1 MVLKH
6 GRLRGIRGFL
16 VIEVLIA
23 GLIITS
29 SIAATMYLFNVGY
42 RHLERAGASDA
53 VSAKLP
59 QAINLLKTT
68 DLETRSGKEP
78 LGDGVELSWE
88 AGLIAQTRPLLE
100 MPEGPVKT
108 NQELFLYKVNF
119 QLSYRDEK
127 RAYELTVFRH
137 KNYAADDIF

>member
-1 MVLKH
+1 M
-6 GRLRGIRGFL
+6 GIQGFL

-29 SIAATMYLFNVGY
+29 SIAATMYLFNLGY

-53 VSAKLP
+53 VSSKLP
-59 QAINLLKTT
+59 QAVSLLKTT
-68 DLETRSGKEP
+68 ALENKSGKEL

-88 AGLIAQTRPLLE
+88 AGLIAQTRPLIE

-119 QLSYRDEK
+119 QLKYRDIK
-127 RAYELTVFRH
+127 RDYELTVFRH

>member
-1 MVLKH
+1 MW
-6 GRLRGIRGFL
+6 RLRGTQGFL

-29 SIAATMYLFNVGY
+29 SIAATMYLFNLGY

-53 VSAKLP
+53 VSSKLP
-59 QAINLLKTT
+59 QAVNLLKTT
-68 DLETRSGKEP
+68 ALENKSGKEL

-88 AGLIAQTRPLLE
+88 AGLIAQTRPLIE
-100 MPEGPVKT
+100 MPEGPLKT
-108 NQELFLYKVNF
+108 NQEIFLYKVNF
-119 QLSYRDEK
+119 QLKYRDVK
-127 RAYELTVFRH
+127 RAYEITVFRH